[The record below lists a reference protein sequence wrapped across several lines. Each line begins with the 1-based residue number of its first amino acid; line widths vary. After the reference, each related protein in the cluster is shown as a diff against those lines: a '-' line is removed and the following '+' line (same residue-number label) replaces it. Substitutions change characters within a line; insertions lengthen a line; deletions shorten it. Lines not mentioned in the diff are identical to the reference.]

1 MKPIHPL
8 VPARGTNR
16 FVFRKREGFSL
27 IELLIV
33 LNILV
38 YFFWMVAPMLSSI
51 LTGQGVSEAAFELS
65 SAVERARNEAVTRKT
80 YVWLGIQEEVQ
91 EGNLGLRI
99 GTVCS
104 KDGTANTNAANMMPL
119 GASVLIAKVGLV
131 GIGSANAVAP
141 TASAVD
147 LLDFTGGTKFQIGKN
162 SFVQGRT
169 VTFMPLGEAATNSVP
184 TTASGF
190 NPLLMLALRQTHG
203 TNLFPGN
210 DVILAID
217 GSVGTP
223 VLYRK

>member
-1 MKPIHPL
+1 MKPIHPP
-8 VPARGTNR
+8 VPVRGTNR

-33 LNILV
+33 LNILI

-104 KDGTANTNAANMMPL
+104 KDGTANTNAANLMPL
-119 GASVLIAKVGLV
+119 GATVLIPKVGLV
-131 GIGSANAVAP
+131 GIGSATAVAP

-169 VTFMPLGEAATNSVP
+169 VTFMPLGEAATNAVP
-184 TTASGF
+184 TAASGF
-190 NPLLMLALRQTHG
+190 NPLLMLVLRQTHG

-223 VLYRK
+223 TLYRK

>member
-1 MKPIHPL
+1 ML
-8 VPARGTNR
+8 
-16 FVFRKREGFSL
+16 KRESPCEGRGAFSL

-38 YFFWMVAPMLSSI
+38 YFFWLAAPALNSI
-51 LTGQGVSEAAFELS
+51 LTGQGVSEAAFQLS

-80 YVWLGIQEEVQ
+80 YVWLGIQDEVQ
-91 EGNLGLRI
+91 EGNLGVRI

-104 KDGTANTNAANMMPL
+104 KDGTANTNAANLMPL
-119 GASVLIAKVGLV
+119 GAPVLIAKVGLV
-131 GIGSANAVAP
+131 GIGSANAGAP

-147 LLDFTGGTKFQIGKN
+147 LLDFTAGTKFQIGKN

-169 VTFMPLGEAATNSVP
+169 VTFMPLGEASTNSVP
-184 TTASGF
+184 TATSGF
-190 NPLLMLALRQTHG
+190 NPLLMLAMRQTHG

-223 VLYRK
+223 ILYRK

>member
-1 MKPIHPL
+1 M
-8 VPARGTNR
+8 
-16 FVFRKREGFSL
+16 
-27 IELLIV
+27 
-33 LNILV
+33 
-38 YFFWMVAPMLSSI
+38 
-51 LTGQGVSEAAFELS
+51 
-65 SAVERARNEAVTRKT
+65 
-80 YVWLGIQEEVQ
+80 
-91 EGNLGLRI
+91 
-99 GTVCS
+99 
-104 KDGTANTNAANMMPL
+104 

>member
-1 MKPIHPL
+1 MDGHPPWKRRVL
-8 VPARGTNR
+8 
-16 FVFRKREGFSL
+16 KRESPCEGRGAFSL

-38 YFFWMVAPMLSSI
+38 YFFWLAAPALNSI
-51 LTGQGVSEAAFELS
+51 LTGQGVSEAAFQLS

-80 YVWLGIQEEVQ
+80 YVWLGIQDEVQ
-91 EGNLGLRI
+91 EGNLGVRI

-104 KDGTANTNAANMMPL
+104 KDGTANTNAANLMPL
-119 GASVLIAKVGLV
+119 GAPVLIAKVGLV
-131 GIGSANAVAP
+131 GIGSANAGAP

-147 LLDFTGGTKFQIGKN
+147 LLDFTAGTKFQIGKN

-169 VTFMPLGEAATNSVP
+169 VTFMPLGEASTNSVP
-184 TTASGF
+184 TATSGF
-190 NPLLMLALRQTHG
+190 NPLLMLAMRQTHG

-223 VLYRK
+223 ILYRK